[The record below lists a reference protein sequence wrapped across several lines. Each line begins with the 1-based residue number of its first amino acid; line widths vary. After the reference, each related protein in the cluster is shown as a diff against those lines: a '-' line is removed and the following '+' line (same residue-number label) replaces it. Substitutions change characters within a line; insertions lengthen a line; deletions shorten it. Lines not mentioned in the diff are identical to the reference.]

1 MEGFMIKNYFKIA
14 WRNLT
19 KNKMY
24 SLINIGGLAIGLAC
38 CLAIGLFVWDEISY
52 DKFHTN
58 GKNIYRVVEK
68 QNQAG
73 TIYNVAGTP
82 GPLAAALKNDF
93 PEIIETCRIGSNRPA
108 ILQYGDITIESDK
121 IFLVDN
127 SFFSL
132 FDFKLEKGNAGS
144 VLLKPDEVVIDENT
158 AERIF
163 GAGWRNL
170 NNLIGQPI
178 KFNND
183 RILLLAGITKNAP
196 VNSHIQFNILLSCS
210 YDELNTR
217 RYNWDNNNYHTY
229 IQVRP
234 EANTKET
241 GSKLLTYIIKYKPKS
256 AITLSMQPLF
266 EIYLHSSFAFH
277 TDWSKTSDIVYIQIF
292 SAVGLIVL
300 LIAIF
305 NFINLATARAIERAR
320 EVGVR
325 KAIGAFRRQLVIQF
339 LGESLLMTI
348 LAVLIALMLLQMFLP
363 LMNNITGKS
372 ISIPINNPWFELSIA
387 SFVILVSLMS
397 GIYPAFYLSGFQ
409 PVKVLK
415 GVFDVG
421 SGRLFRRTLVVGQFM
436 FSVILIIGAI
446 VIYKQ
451 LAYLQDKNLGFDK
464 SQLLMVKMK
473 NELKTKSMLL
483 KADLQKQPSVANVTA
498 TSTNMIDV
506 ISSTYGFE
514 WEGKEPDDKFVITE
528 ANIDPDF
535 LNTMGM
541 KLAAGRNFDP
551 GIITDSSSAYLINE
565 TAAKRMGWTAEQAIN
580 KKIKLWEVEGRVIGV
595 VKDFHF
601 RPLTAAIEPFLFYY
615 WPKDDYSRLFVKTN
629 PNKTR
634 EAISAIETFYKKYE
648 KQTAPEYE
656 FVDLALEN
664 QYRAQQRTGRI
675 VLYFSLLAIFVSCL
689 GLFGLAT
696 FSAEQRIKE
705 IGIRKVLGA
714 SVTNIATLFSGDF
727 IKLVIV
733 AIVIACPIAW
743 WAANKWLQDFAYRVE
758 IKWWVF
764 GIAAIVA
771 LFIAL
776 ITVSYQSIKTAIANP
791 VKSLRT
797 E

>member
-1 MEGFMIKNYFKIA
+1 MIKNYFKIA

-19 KNKMY
+19 KNKTY
-24 SLINIGGLAIGLAC
+24 SFINIGGLAIGLAC
-38 CLAIGLFVWDEISY
+38 CLAIGLFVWDELSY

-58 GKNIYRVVEK
+58 GKYIYRVVQE

-73 TIYNVAGTP
+73 TVYNVATTP

-93 PEIIETCRIGSNRPA
+93 PEIIQTCRIGDNRPA
-108 ILQYGDITIESDK
+108 ILQHGELTLEADK
-121 IFLVDN
+121 IFTVDN
-127 SFFSL
+127 SFFSV
-132 FDFKLEKGNAGS
+132 FDFNLEKGDAGS
-144 VLLKPDEVVIDENT
+144 VLLKPDEVVINEST

-163 GAGWRNL
+163 GASWRSL

-178 KFNND
+178 KLNND
-183 RILLLAGITKNAP
+183 RVLQLVGIAKNAP
-196 VNSHIQFNILLSCS
+196 VNSHIQFNILLSSS
-210 YDELNTR
+210 YDELNTK
-217 RYNWDNNNYHTY
+217 RYNWGNNSYHTY

-234 EANTKET
+234 QTNTTET
-241 GSKLLTYIIKYKPKS
+241 NGKLLTYIKKYKPKS
-256 AITLSMQPLF
+256 AITLSLQPLF
-266 EIYLHSSFAFH
+266 DIYLHSDFAFH
-277 TDWSKTSDIVYIQIF
+277 TDWSKSSDFVYIQIF

-325 KAIGAFRRQLVIQF
+325 KAIGAFRKQLVIQF

-348 LAVLIALMLLQMFLP
+348 LGVLVALILLQVFLP
-363 LMNNITGKS
+363 LLNDITGKS
-372 ISIPINNPWFELSIA
+372 ISLPVANPWFDISIVG
-387 SFVILVSLMS
+387 FVFMVSLLS
-397 GIYPAFYLSGFQ
+397 GIYPAFYLSRFQ

-415 GVFDVG
+415 GVFEFG
-421 SGRLFRRTLVVGQFM
+421 SGQFFRRTLVVGQFM

-451 LAYLQDKNLGFDK
+451 LTYLQDKDLGFDK

-473 NELKTKSMLL
+473 NELKSKSMSL
-483 KADLQKQPSVANVTA
+483 KADLQKQTSVASVTA

-506 ISSTYGFE
+506 ISSTYGIE
-514 WEGKEPDDKFVITE
+514 WGGKQPDDKFVITE

-541 KLAAGRNFDP
+541 KLEAGRNFDP
-551 GIITDSSSAYLINE
+551 AIITDSSSAYLINE
-565 TAAKRMGWTAEQAIN
+565 SAAKRMGWTVEQAIN
-580 KKIKLWEVEGRVIGV
+580 KKIKLWDVEGQVIGV
-595 VKDFHF
+595 VNDFHF
-601 RPLTAAIEPFLFYY
+601 RPLTAAIEPFIFYY
-615 WPKDDYSRLFVKTN
+615 WPKDDYSRLFVKTS

-634 EAISAIETFYKKYE
+634 EAISAIETAYKKYE

-727 IKLVIV
+727 MKLVIV
-733 AIVIACPIAW
+733 AIITACPIAW
-743 WAANKWLQDFAYRVE
+743 WTTDKWLQDFAYRVE

-764 GIAAIVA
+764 GIAALVA
-771 LFIAL
+771 LVIAL
-776 ITVSYQSIKTAIANP
+776 ITVSYQSIRVAIANP
-791 VKSLRT
+791 AKSLRT

>member
-1 MEGFMIKNYFKIA
+1 
-14 WRNLT
+14 
-19 KNKMY
+19 MY
-24 SLINIGGLAIGLAC
+24 SFINIGGLAIGLAC

-52 DKFHTN
+52 DRFHTN
-58 GKNIYRVVEK
+58 GKNIYRVVQK

-73 TIYNVAGTP
+73 TIYDVATTP

-93 PEIIETCRIGSNRPA
+93 PEIIQTCRVGDNRPA
-108 ILQYGDITIESDK
+108 ILQYGDLPIEADK
-121 IFLVDN
+121 IFTVDN
-127 SFFSL
+127 SFFNL
-132 FDFKLEKGNAGS
+132 FDFKLEKGNVETA
-144 VLLKPDEVVIDENT
+144 LLKPDEVIINETT

-163 GAGWRNL
+163 GAGWRSAD
-170 NNLIGQPI
+170 NLIGQSI

-183 RILLLAGITKNAP
+183 RTLQLAGIAKNAP
-196 VNSHIQFNILLSCS
+196 VNSHIQFNILLSCTN
-210 YDELNTR
+210 DELNTKR
-217 RYNWDNNNYHTY
+217 FNWGNNSYHTY
-229 IQVRP
+229 VQVRP
-234 EANTKET
+234 GANTSET
-241 GSKLLTYIIKYKPKS
+241 GKQLLTYLKKHKPKS
-256 AITLSMQPLF
+256 NITLSMQPLF
-266 EIYLHSSFAFH
+266 DIYLHSDFAFH
-277 TDWSKTSDIVYIQIF
+277 TDWSKTSDVVYIQIF

-325 KAIGAFRRQLVIQF
+325 KAIGAFRKQLVIQF

-348 LAVLIALMLLQMFLP
+348 VAVVIALLFLQLFLP
-363 LMNNITGKS
+363 LINNITGKS
-372 ISIPINNPWFELSIA
+372 ITIPVSSPWFVLSLA
-387 SFVILVSLMS
+387 GFVMLVSVLS
-397 GIYPAFYLSGFQ
+397 GIYPAFYLSKFQ

-415 GVFDVG
+415 GVFNVG
-421 SGRLFRRTLVVGQFM
+421 SGRFFRRTLVVGQFM
-436 FSVILIIGAI
+436 FSIILIIGAI

-451 LAYLQDKNLGFDK
+451 LGYLQDKNLGFDK
-464 SQLLMVKMK
+464 SQLLMLKMK
-473 NELKTKSMLL
+473 NELKSKSMLL
-483 KADLQKQPSVANVTA
+483 KADLEKQNSVANVTA

-506 ISSTYGFE
+506 ISSTYSIHWQDKQPE
-514 WEGKEPDDKFVITE
+514 DKFVITE

-551 GIITDSSSAYLINE
+551 GILTDSSSAFLINE
-565 TAAKRMGWTAEQAIN
+565 TAAKRMGWTAEEAIN
-580 KKIKLWEVEGRVIGV
+580 KTIKLWDTEGKVIGV

-601 RPLTAAIEPFLFYY
+601 RPLTAAIEPFVFYY
-615 WPKDDYSRLFVKTN
+615 WPKNDYSRLFVKTN

-634 EAISAIETFYKKYE
+634 EAIAAIEALYKNYE

-656 FVDLALEN
+656 FVDLAVEN
-664 QYRAQQRTGRI
+664 QYRAEQRTGRI

-714 SVTNIATLFSGDF
+714 SATNIATLFSADF
-727 IKLVIV
+727 IKLVVV
-733 AIVIACPIAW
+733 AIIIACPVAW
-743 WAANKWLQDFAYRVE
+743 WASNKWLQDFAYRVGIE
-758 IKWWVF
+758 WWVF
-764 GIAAIVA
+764 GIAAMAA
-771 LFIAL
+771 LLIAF
-776 ITVSYQSIKTAIANP
+776 ITVSYQSIKAAIANP